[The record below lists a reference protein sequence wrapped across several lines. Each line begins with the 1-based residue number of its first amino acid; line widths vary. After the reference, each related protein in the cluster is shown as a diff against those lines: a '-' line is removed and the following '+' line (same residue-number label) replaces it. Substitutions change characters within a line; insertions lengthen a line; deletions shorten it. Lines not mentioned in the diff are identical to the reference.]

1 MKMSN
6 ENGGNVGNY
15 SNTEINFIM
24 QQLNNISSSINKQ
37 YSEINSE
44 MQFLRREMAELNA
57 KFAAKDNM
65 INNIDDWKKDVSQIV
80 TLSDLNEMK
89 NQKLQISN
97 IQNKIDQ
104 QSSELVT
111 IQNQHVNDENKNL
124 HKFKEIDEQLKDL
137 NDFKIK
143 AFTIF
148 SVVQIIMTVALFWKE
163 MFGK

>member
-1 MKMSN
+1 MSN

-24 QQLNNISSSINKQ
+24 QQLSNISNSINKQ

-57 KFAAKDNM
+57 KFAAKDSM

>member
-24 QQLNNISSSINKQ
+24 QQLSNISNSINKQ

-57 KFAAKDNM
+57 KFAAKDSM

>member
-24 QQLNNISSSINKQ
+24 QQLSHISNSINKQ

-57 KFAAKDNM
+57 KFAAKDSM

-97 IQNKIDQ
+97 MQNKIDQ
-104 QSSELVT
+104 QSSELVSL
-111 IQNQHVNDENKNL
+111 QNQHINDENKNL

>member
-1 MKMSN
+1 MSN

-24 QQLNNISSSINKQ
+24 QQLSHISNSINKQ

-57 KFAAKDNM
+57 KFAAKDSM

-97 IQNKIDQ
+97 MQNKIDQ
-104 QSSELVT
+104 QSSELVSL
-111 IQNQHVNDENKNL
+111 QNQHINDENKNL
-124 HKFKEIDEQLKDL
+124 NKFKEIDEQLKDL

-163 MFGK
+163 MFK

>member
-24 QQLNNISSSINKQ
+24 QQLSHISNSINKQ

-57 KFAAKDNM
+57 KFAAKDSM

-97 IQNKIDQ
+97 MQNKIDQ
-104 QSSELVT
+104 QSSELVSLQT
-111 IQNQHVNDENKNL
+111 QHINDENKNS
-124 HKFKEIDEQLKDL
+124 HKFKEVDEQLKDL

>member
-24 QQLNNISSSINKQ
+24 QQLSHISNSINKQ

-44 MQFLRREMAELNA
+44 MQFLRRERAELNA
-57 KFAAKDNM
+57 KFAAKDSM

-97 IQNKIDQ
+97 MQNKIDQ
-104 QSSELVT
+104 QSSELVSL
-111 IQNQHVNDENKNL
+111 QNQHINDENKNS
-124 HKFKEIDEQLKDL
+124 HKFKEVDEQLKDL

-163 MFGK
+163 MFSK

>member
-24 QQLNNISSSINKQ
+24 QQLSHISNSINKQ

-57 KFAAKDNM
+57 KFAAKDSM

-97 IQNKIDQ
+97 MQNKIDQ
-104 QSSELVT
+104 QSSELVSL
-111 IQNQHVNDENKNL
+111 QNQHINDENKNS
-124 HKFKEIDEQLKDL
+124 HKFKEVDEQLKDL

>member
-1 MKMSN
+1 MSN

-24 QQLNNISSSINKQ
+24 QQLSHISNSINKQ

-57 KFAAKDNM
+57 KFAAKDSM

-97 IQNKIDQ
+97 MQNKIDQ
-104 QSSELVT
+104 QSSELVSL
-111 IQNQHVNDENKNL
+111 QNQHINDENKNS
-124 HKFKEIDEQLKDL
+124 HKFKEVDEQLKDL

>member
-1 MKMSN
+1 MSN
-6 ENGGNVGNY
+6 ENGGNVNNY
-15 SNTEINFIM
+15 SNSEINFIM
-24 QQLNNISSSINKQ
+24 QQLSHISNSINKQ

-57 KFAAKDNM
+57 KFAAKDSM

-104 QSSELVT
+104 QSSELVSL
-111 IQNQHVNDENKNL
+111 QNQHINDENKNI
-124 HKFKEIDEQLKDL
+124 HKFKEVDEQLKDL